1 MSSTHPQE
9 GKILA
14 LDGASVIIYM
24 THITA
29 KLPHSVESF
38 SSNPLSSELS
48 LRGQVT
54 IISNQKRLEVHDYLF
69 TDDFNPPTP
78 SITTQY

>member
-29 KLPHSVESF
+29 KSPHSVESF
-38 SSNPLSSELS
+38 SSNSLSSELY
-48 LRGQVT
+48 LREKVT
-54 IISNQKRLEVHDYLF
+54 STSNQKRLEVHDYLL
-69 TDDFNPPTP
+69 TDYFNPPTP
-78 SITTQY
+78 PNHY